1 MPALGGMG
9 HELPRKDAIVQRMTA
24 WLLPAMLAVGG
35 RGLAGEVLVIE
46 RAETAGISG
55 FRPMWDTPVVTAADG
70 VRVVKDS
77 AVKDRG
83 GAAVWWPG
91 ARDGGA
97 KPGAMAFD
105 ALRRFLLV
113 RFPDAAEKIAARVNA
128 GLAIEKAELVLP
140 FKDEEL
146 WPEGTGGGGVGPEG
160 GYEYRANWGV
170 DALYRKH
177 RPTWHALAWALRKPW
192 KADPKVGP
200 TFNAYIAG
208 AGYWKKYGAADA
220 TEDRFPKQFGPTP
233 VHFEKPEGRMDV
245 TAVLA
250 DEAFGKTLGERLRV
264 VSDCGFLLRKWETY
278 DHRYYTG
285 CYEWATATG
294 GRAIVIDTPKLV
306 VTFSRPPKGGTTNV
320 PPAADTAA
328 LDYALRRS
336 LTGGKPT
343 AVMPSPEE
351 LDALAKRF
359 APRKPDWMPDWQW
372 ERVKQLLTLEGGEE
386 TLVEPFWVQFT
397 PRYLVERRVGSEKRA
412 DKPRSKGQLAY
423 EVWVDCLLAEQPRGW
438 NGFEASRVLLPALV
452 YGDALPGP
460 ARDVFAEYWTNWLM
474 PDRPT
479 APTERHLDPTCLD
492 GSLVHPMVDQ
502 LKKVQATAQF
512 SGGDSYFNKT
522 GDWRGNKSFYRS
534 GFNYTISTMNFN
546 HTAAMGALLGGS
558 IVGAERAMA
567 DGRHGIEN
575 YPLRL
580 WCWYDGTTQ
589 ESIDHYYLSVTL
601 TAQKMVADFGPTLF
615 DRMLGKSILLKTVD
629 ELIGAYHP
637 GLHRF
642 IAGSCR
648 TAPEHLLVTQDG
660 VYHIVHSLSHQGVLR
675 DLDNKDV
682 PGGMPVIGHELPPA
696 HVGRQTLQG
705 PWAPEWKSGL
715 VDSKPL
721 PWEMTC
727 TFKKWGG
734 HAKQPIMRRSYLG
747 RHYGLYSSDA
757 QMGIVPILGQWR
769 RADKPAERMQDIGT
783 MLMRYGLNT
792 TRLVNDAPGWIATY
806 GTQATLQ
813 HKGKMI
819 VVASPNHWLDPKRNI
834 KSLQSTIA
842 LYNYE
847 GPKPSWQVFADGKP
861 VGPLPARLKA
871 SQRIT
876 IQDGVSYIG
885 IVPLPATDLG
895 RADEVVLSE
904 GDEQE
909 FGRCRF
915 KAALVI
921 DNYNLKGEQPLGEKP
936 DFAKIDRAWGG
947 YAVEMADAA
956 EFPSFAAFQKHIA
969 AAKLDARDEPDQ
981 ALAHVKYASGA
992 DTMEL
997 GVFTAY
1003 KEDEP
1008 LDKLFAYR
1016 RVNGAWPYLPEGV
1029 ERDTPVAQQS
1039 TTGRIE
1045 KNGAV
1050 LRCEKGRMAYL
1061 HADPASDT
1069 FAGYNPL
1076 PDPTLWSLTVPGGI
1090 AVRTDGKLGVAHIV
1104 VQPKAGKVTVDYAVR
1119 PGSEGAEMAAALVLL
1134 GLKTPPAVVLNGQ
1147 PLAEA
1152 ASIHVDGGRGFVVPL
1167 RGALS
1172 AEELAALPKR
1182 LAAALPAP

>member
-1 MPALGGMG
+1 
-9 HELPRKDAIVQRMTA
+9 
-24 WLLPAMLAVGG
+24 
-35 RGLAGEVLVIE
+35 VIDQ
-46 RAETAGISG
+46 AETAGISG
-55 FRPMWDTPVVTAADG
+55 FRAMWDTPVVTAPEG
-70 VRVVKDS
+70 VRVVHDRV
-77 AVKDRG
+77 VKDRG
-83 GAAVWWPG
+83 GTAPWAPKF
-91 ARDGGA
+91 RDDGA
-97 KPGAMAFD
+97 KPGAIAFD

-113 RFPDAAEKIAARVNA
+113 RFPDAAEKIAAKLNA
-128 GLAIEKAELVLP
+128 GLAVEKVELVLP

-146 WPEGTGGGGVGPEG
+146 WPEGSGGGGVGPEG
-160 GYEYRANWGV
+160 GYEYRSNWGV

-192 KADPKVGP
+192 KADPKDGP
-200 TFNAYIAG
+200 TFNAYING
-208 AGYWKKYGAADA
+208 AGYWKKYGAADT

-233 VHFEKPEGRMDV
+233 VHSEKPEGRMDV
-245 TAVLA
+245 TPALT
-250 DEAFGKTLGERLRV
+250 DEAFGKTLGERLRT

-294 GRAIVIDTPKLV
+294 GRAIIIDTPKLV
-306 VTFSRPPKGGTTNV
+306 VTFKSVEKTRDTEV
-320 PPAADTAA
+320 PPTMTA
-328 LDYALRRS
+328 R
-336 LTGGKPT
+336 GGKPT

-351 LDALAKRF
+351 LDALAKRY

-372 ERVKQLLTLEGGEE
+372 ARVKQLLTLQGGED
-386 TLVEPFWVQFT
+386 TLAEPFWVQFT
-397 PRYLVERRVGSEKRA
+397 PRYLVERRFGSQRKVAE
-412 DKPRSKGQLAY
+412 PRSRGQIAY
-423 EVWVDCLLAEQPRGW
+423 EVWVDCLLATPPRGW
-438 NGFEASRVLLPALV
+438 HGFEASRALLPALV
-452 YGDALPGP
+452 YKDALPGP
-460 ARDVFAEYWTNWLM
+460 ARDTFEEYWTDWLM

-479 APTERHLDPTCLD
+479 APPERHLDPTCLD
-492 GSLVHPMVDQ
+492 GSLVHPMLDQ

-546 HTAAMGALLGGS
+546 HTAAMGALLGGA
-558 IVGAERAMA
+558 IVGSERAMA
-567 DGRHGIEN
+567 DGRHGIEH

-580 WCWYDGTTQ
+580 WCWLDGTTQ
-589 ESIDHYYLSVTL
+589 ESIDHYYLSITL
-601 TAQKMVADFGPTLF
+601 TAQKMIADFGPTLF

-660 VYHIVHSLSHQGVLR
+660 VYHIVHSLSKQGVLR
-675 DLDNKDV
+675 DLENKDV
-682 PGGMPVIGHELPPA
+682 PGGMPVIGRELSPA

-734 HAKQPIMRRSYLG
+734 HAKLPIMRRSYLG

-769 RADKPAERMQDIGT
+769 RADKPVERMQEVGT
-783 MLMRYGLNT
+783 MLVRYGLNT
-792 TRLVNDAPGWIATY
+792 TRLVNDGPGWMATY
-806 GTQATLQ
+806 GIQATLQ

-819 VVASPNHWLDPKRNI
+819 VVASPKHWLDPKKSI

-847 GPKPSWQVFADGKP
+847 MPKPSWQICVDGKP
-861 VGPLPARLKA
+861 IGALPAKFKA
-871 SQRIT
+871 TQRIT

-885 IVPLPATDLG
+885 IIPLPATDLG
-895 RADEVVLSE
+895 RTDEVVLSE
-904 GDEQE
+904 GGEQE
-909 FGRCRF
+909 FDRHTF

-921 DNYNLKGEQPLGEKP
+921 DSYNMKSDTPLGEKP
-936 DFAKIDRAWGG
+936 DFEKIDRAWGG
-947 YAVEMADAA
+947 YVVEMADAT
-956 EFPSFAAFQKHIA
+956 EFPSFAAFQKHVA
-969 AAKLDARDEPDQ
+969 SAKLEARDEPGQ
-981 ALAHVKYASGA
+981 ALAHVKYASGS

-997 GVFTAY
+997 GVFTTY
-1003 KEDEP
+1003 KDDEP

-1045 KNGAV
+1045 KNGAT
-1050 LRCEKGRMAYL
+1050 LLCEKGRMAYL

-1076 PDPTLWSLTVPGGI
+1076 PDPTLWSLALPGGI
-1090 AVRTDGKLGVAHIV
+1090 AVRADGKVGVAHVV
-1104 VQPKAGKVTVDYAVR
+1104 VQPKAGNVTVDYAVR
-1119 PGSEGAEMAAALVLL
+1119 PGTEGAEMATALVLT
-1134 GLKTPPAVVLNGQ
+1134 GLKAAPTVVLNGQ

-1152 ASIHVDGGRGFVVPL
+1152 ARIEVDGGRAFVVPL
-1167 RGALS
+1167 KGKLS

-1182 LAAALPAP
+1182 LAGASPAP

>member
-1 MPALGGMG
+1 M
-9 HELPRKDAIVQRMTA
+9 RKAIA
-24 WLLPAMLAVGG
+24 ASLLLVTLIAGA
-35 RGLAGEVLVIE
+35 RGLGGEVLVID
-46 RAETAGISG
+46 RAETAGISA
-55 FRPMWDTPVVTAADG
+55 FRPMWDTPVVTAPDG
-70 VRVVKDS
+70 VRVIKDS
-77 AVKDRG
+77 VIKDRG

-91 ARDGGA
+91 ARDGGS

-113 RFPDAAEKIAARVNA
+113 RFPDAADQISAKLNA
-128 GLAIEKAELVLP
+128 GLAIEKVELVLP

-146 WPEGTGGGGVGPEG
+146 WPEGTTGSGIGPEG

-170 DALYRKH
+170 DDLYRKH

-192 KADPKVGP
+192 KADPKSGP
-200 TFNAYIAG
+200 TFNAYANG
-208 AGYWKKYGAADA
+208 SGYWKRYGAADT
-220 TEDRFPKQFGPTP
+220 TEDRFPRQFGPTP
-233 VHFEKPEGRMDV
+233 VHYQAPEGRMDV
-245 TAVLA
+245 TPVLA
-250 DEAFGKTLGERLRV
+250 DDAFGKTLGERLRTL
-264 VSDCGFLLRKWETY
+264 SDCGFLLRKWETY

-294 GRAIVIDTPKLV
+294 GRAIVIDTPRLV
-306 VTFSRPPKGGTTNV
+306 VQFGVPPSGGLPSPIAKEPPRGGTPNV
-320 PPAADTAA
+320 
-328 LDYALRRS
+328 
-336 LTGGKPT
+336 GGKPT
-343 AVMPSPEE
+343 AVMPTAEE
-351 LDALAKRF
+351 LDALAKRY
-359 APRKPDWMPDWQW
+359 APRKPDWMPEWQW
-372 ERVKQLLTLEGGEE
+372 ARVRELLTLQQGENA
-386 TLVEPFWVQFT
+386 LDEPFWMQFT
-397 PRYLVERRVGSEKRA
+397 PRYLVERRVGSERRA
-412 DKPRSKGQLAY
+412 EKPRSKGELAY
-423 EVWVDCLLAEQPRGW
+423 EVWVDCLLAMQPRGW
-438 NGFEASRVLLPALV
+438 NGFEASTQLLPALV

-460 ARDVFAEYWTNWLM
+460 ARDVFTEYWTNWLM

-479 APTERHLDPTCLD
+479 APPERHQDPECLD
-492 GSLVHPMVDQ
+492 GSLVHPMLDQ

-534 GFNYTISTMNFN
+534 GFCYTISTMNFN
-546 HTAAMGALLGGS
+546 HTSAMGALLGGAVIGS
-558 IVGAERAMA
+558 ERAMT

-580 WCWYDGTTQ
+580 WCWFDGTTQ

-601 TAQKMVADFGPTLF
+601 TAQKMIADFGPTLF

-660 VYHIVHSLSHQGVLR
+660 VYHIVHSLSQKGVLR
-675 DLDNKDV
+675 DLDNRDV
-682 PGGMPVIGHELPPA
+682 PGGMPVIGQELSPA

-705 PWAPEWKSGL
+705 PWAPDWKSGL

-727 TFKKWGG
+727 TFKQWGR
-734 HAKQPIMRRSYLG
+734 HVKQPIMRRSYLG
-747 RHYGLYSSDA
+747 HHYGLYSSDA
-757 QMGIVPILGQWR
+757 QMGIIPILGQWR
-769 RADKPAERMQDIGT
+769 RADKPAERMQDVGT
-783 MLMRYGLNT
+783 MLLRYGLNT

-819 VVASPNHWLDPKRNI
+819 VVASPHPWLDPKHNI
-834 KSLQSTIA
+834 KSLQSTLA

-847 GPKPSWQVFADGKP
+847 ALGAPVGGASAPREPQDAGQGRPAHKLSWRIFADGEP
-861 VGPLPARLKA
+861 ITALPARLKA
-871 SQRIT
+871 GQRIT

-895 RADEVVLSE
+895 RTDEVVLSE

-909 FGRCRF
+909 FGRGKFR
-915 KAALVI
+915 AALVI
-921 DNYNLKGEQPLGEKP
+921 DNYNLKGDAPLAEKA
-936 DFAKIDRAWGG
+936 DFAKVDRAWGG
-947 YAVEMADAA
+947 FVVEMTDAT
-956 EFPSFAAFQKHIA
+956 EFSGFRRFQSHIA
-969 AAKLDARDEPDQ
+969 SAKLQTRDEPEQ
-981 ALAHVKYASGA
+981 AIAHVKYASGK

-997 GVFTAY
+997 GVFTTY

-1008 LDKLFAYR
+1008 LDQLFAYR

-1029 ERDTPVAQQS
+1029 ERDTPVAQQA
-1039 TTGRIE
+1039 TTGRLE

-1050 LRCEKGRMAYL
+1050 LACEKGRMAYL

-1076 PDPTLWSLTVPGGI
+1076 PDPTDWSLTIPGRI
-1090 AVRTDGKLGVAHIV
+1090 RVWADGKLGIAHIV
-1104 VQPKAGKVTVDYAVR
+1104 VRPKAGKVTVDYATR
-1119 PGSEGAEMAAALVLL
+1119 PGAETAGMATALLL
-1134 GLKTPPAVVLNGQ
+1134 DGFPAPPAVTLNGQ
-1147 PLAEA
+1147 TLPELRRQT
-1152 ASIHVDGGRGFVVPL
+1152 VDGRPCFLVPL
-1167 RGALS
+1167 KGL
-1172 AEELAALPKR
+1172 
-1182 LAAALPAP
+1182 

>member
-1 MPALGGMG
+1 MPISHVLACRVVSAILLVGPALGS
-9 HELPRKDAIVQRMTA
+9 ET
-24 WLLPAMLAVGG
+24 
-35 RGLAGEVLVIE
+35 LVIE
-46 RAETAGISG
+46 QAETAGISG
-55 FRPMWDTPVVTAADG
+55 FRPMWNTPVVTAPDG
-70 VRVVKDS
+70 VRVIKDS
-77 AVKDRG
+77 VIKDRG

-91 ARDGGA
+91 ARDGGS

-113 RFPDAAEKIAARVNA
+113 RFPDAAEKIAAKLNA
-128 GLAIEKAELVLP
+128 GFAVEKAELVLP

-146 WPEGTGGGGVGPEG
+146 WPEGTTGSGIGPEG

-170 DALYRKH
+170 DDLYRKH

-192 KADPKVGP
+192 KADPKLGP
-200 TFNAYIAG
+200 TFNAYING
-208 AGYWKKYGAADA
+208 AGYWKRYGASDT
-220 TEDRFPKQFGPTP
+220 TEDRFPKEFGPTP

-245 TAVLA
+245 TPVLT
-250 DEAFGKTLGERLRV
+250 DEAFGKTLGERLRTL
-264 VSDCGFLLRKWETY
+264 SDCGFLLRKWETY

-294 GRAIVIDTPKLV
+294 GRAIIIDTPKLA
-306 VTFSRPPKGGTTNV
+306 VTFKPVGGASAPRENTRDTEVPPTMAAKGGE
-320 PPAADTAA
+320 
-328 LDYALRRS
+328 
-336 LTGGKPT
+336 PT
-343 AVMPSPEE
+343 AVMPTADE
-351 LDALAKRF
+351 LKALARRY

-372 ERVKQLLTLEGGEE
+372 ARVRELLTLQQGENA
-386 TLVEPFWVQFT
+386 LDEPFWLPFT

-412 DKPRSKGQLAY
+412 EKPRSRGELAY
-423 EVWVDCLLAEQPRGW
+423 EVWVDCLLAMQPRGW
-438 NGFEASRVLLPALV
+438 NGFEASTQLLPALV

-460 ARDVFAEYWTNWLM
+460 ARDVFTEYWTNWLM

-479 APTERHLDPTCLD
+479 APPARHLDPECLD
-492 GSLVHPMVDQ
+492 GSLVHPMLDQ

-512 SGGDSYFNKT
+512 SGGDSYFNRT

-534 GFNYTISTMNFN
+534 GFCYTISTMNFN
-546 HTAAMGALLGGS
+546 HTSAMGALLGGALIGS
-558 IVGAERAMA
+558 ERAMA

-580 WCWYDGTTQ
+580 WCWFDGTTQ

-601 TAQKMVADFGPTLF
+601 TAQKMIADFGPTLF
-615 DRMLGKSILLKTVD
+615 DRLLGKSILLKTVD

-660 VYHIVHSLSHQGVLR
+660 VYHIVHSLSQNGVLR

-682 PGGMPVIGHELPPA
+682 PGGMPVIGQELSPA

-705 PWAPEWKSGL
+705 PWAPDWKSRL

-727 TFKKWGG
+727 TFKQWGG
-734 HAKQPIMRRSYLG
+734 HAKLPIMRRSYLG

-757 QMGIVPILGQWR
+757 QMGIIPIMGQWR
-769 RADKPAERMQDIGT
+769 RADTPAERMQDVGT
-783 MLMRYGLNT
+783 ILMRYGLNT

-819 VVASPNHWLDPKRNI
+819 VVASPHAWLDPKRNI
-834 KSLQSTIA
+834 KSLQSTLA

-847 GPKPSWQVFADGKP
+847 TSKPTWQVFADGKP
-861 VGPLPARLKA
+861 ITALPARLEA
-871 SQRIT
+871 ARRIT
-876 IQDGVSYIG
+876 IQDGVSYLG
-885 IVPLPATDLG
+885 IIPLPATDLG
-895 RADEVVLSE
+895 RTDEIVLSV

-909 FGRCRF
+909 FGRCKFR
-915 KAALVI
+915 AALVI
-921 DNYNLKGEQPLGEKP
+921 DNYNLKGDTPLGEKP

-947 YAVEMADAA
+947 YVVEMADAT

-969 AAKLDARDEPDQ
+969 AATLETRDEADTVGGASVPRDPVGGTSPSRDGEDAGQ
-981 ALAHVKYASGA
+981 GRPARKPALAHVKYASGA
-992 DTMEL
+992 DTLEL
-997 GVFTAY
+997 GVFTTY
-1003 KEDEP
+1003 KDDEP
-1008 LDKLFAYR
+1008 LDRLFAYR

-1050 LRCEKGRMAYL
+1050 LVCEKGRMAYL

-1076 PDPTLWSLTVPGGI
+1076 PDPTAWSLTVPGGLS
-1090 AVRTDGKLGVAHIV
+1090 VRADGKLGLAHVI
-1104 VQPKAGKVTVDYAVR
+1104 VQPKAGKVTVDHATR
-1119 PGSEGAEMAAALVLL
+1119 PGAGTADMATALILEGFQA
-1134 GLKTPPAVVLNGQ
+1134 PPTVTLNGQ
-1147 PLAEA
+1147 ALPELKRQT
-1152 ASIHVDGGRGFVVPL
+1152 VNGRPCFLVPL
-1167 RGALS
+1167 KGL
-1172 AEELAALPKR
+1172 
-1182 LAAALPAP
+1182 